1 MSRRERTTALPRQRE
16 GTLRTTS
23 SQRTVFGRG
32 GEGAARLVILG
43 IAVLLLVIVAGAL
56 AYRVYANNVL
66 RPNNVVLT
74 VGEDKVKLKYYTDR
88 LYEFALANSQV
99 SVPVLQS
106 SLLTKLEEESLTVQL
121 ARERGIDLSD
131 EAVTESI
138 ANKLGVPVGGSG
150 SAFDS
155 RYRAELSRVGM
166 SDDNY
171 RRLATA
177 ELADTKLR
185 EQITAEVGDA
195 GEVVTLRA
203 VASISE
209 EESQSVFNRITGGE
223 DMGTI
228 AQTESLDLGS
238 RTTDGVQSAAPPKL
252 FPDELQ
258 EALEGK
264 ADKELFGPVE
274 IGSQWWVFRVES
286 RDPEGPYT
294 DSQKTALAGIAFD
307 DAIAAKRATLKIT
320 RSLSAS
326 DAEWAREHTDGDP
339 AAIPQ
344 DSSATGV
351 TVTP

>member
-16 GTLRTTS
+16 ATLRTTS
-23 SQRTVFGRG
+23 PGKTMFGRG
-32 GEGAARLVILG
+32 GEGAARLAILG
-43 IAVLLLVIVAGAL
+43 FAVLLLVIVAGAV

-74 VGEDKVKLKYYTDR
+74 VGEDKIKLNYYTDR

-106 SLLTKLEEESLTVQL
+106 SLLTKLEEESLTVQI

-131 EAVTESI
+131 EAVTQAI
-138 ANKLGVPVGGSG
+138 ADKLGVPVGGSG

-166 SDDNY
+166 SDSNY
-171 RRLATA
+171 RRLSMA

-185 EQITAEVGDA
+185 EQITAEVGDT
-195 GEVVTLRA
+195 GEMVTLRA
-203 VASISE
+203 VASISQ
-209 EESQSVFNRITGGE
+209 EESQAVFDRITGGE

-238 RTTDGVQSAAPPKL
+238 RTTDGVQSAAPPTL
-252 FPDELQ
+252 FPDELK

-264 ADKELFGPVE
+264 ADKELFGPIE
-274 IGSQWWVFRVES
+274 IGDQWWVFRVES
-286 RDPEGPYT
+286 RDPEGPYLEA
-294 DSQKTALAGIAFD
+294 QKTTLASLAFD
-307 DAIAAKRATLKIT
+307 DAIAAKRATLTVT

-339 AAIPQ
+339 GAVPQ
-344 DSSATGV
+344 DSSTGI